1 MFNGEKKIMARIDK
15 FIWAVRL
22 FKTRSLAANQC
33 KTNKVLVNDE
43 AVKPAKEVKVGDVV
57 SIRKN
62 GAVFSYKILDLL
74 EKRVGAKLVAD
85 YIVDITPTE
94 EIEKYKIFQASQ
106 SSYRNNGMGKP
117 TTKDRRAL
125 EKFLRQGDQFLDD

>member
-1 MFNGEKKIMARIDK
+1 MARVDK

-22 FKTRSLAANQC
+22 FKTRSMAANQC

-43 AVKPAKEVKVGDVV
+43 VVKPSRTVKIGDTV

-62 GAVFSYKILDLL
+62 GALFSYRVLDLL

-85 YIVDITPTE
+85 YIRDITPNE
-94 EIEKYKIFQASQ
+94 EVEKYKLFQASQ
-106 SSYRNNGMGKP
+106 RIYRHNGMGKP
-117 TTKDRRAL
+117 TTKERRAL
-125 EKFLRQGDQFLDD
+125 EKFIREGGGE

>member
-1 MFNGEKKIMARIDK
+1 MARVDK

-33 KTNKVLVNDE
+33 KTNKVLINDE
-43 AVKPAKEVKVGDVV
+43 PVKASKEVKIGDVV
-57 SIRKN
+57 SVKKN
-62 GAVFSYKILDLL
+62 GAIFSYKVLDLL

-85 YIVDITPTE
+85 YIIDITPPE
-94 EIEKYKIFQASQ
+94 ELEKFKLFQASQ
-106 SSYRNNGMGKP
+106 SAYRNNGMGKP

-125 EKFLRQGDQFLDD
+125 EKFLKSGH